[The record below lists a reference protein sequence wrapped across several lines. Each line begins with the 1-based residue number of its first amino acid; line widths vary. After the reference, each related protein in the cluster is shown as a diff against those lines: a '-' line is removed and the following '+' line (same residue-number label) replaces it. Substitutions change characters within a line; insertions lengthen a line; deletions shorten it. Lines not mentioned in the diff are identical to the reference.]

1 MIDLMKDL
9 EQGSPEWLAARVGRV
24 TASRIADV
32 MAKGKGGEAQTRL
45 NYKWQLVAEVMTGQ
59 SQEDRFFSQAMAW
72 GVEQEPFARAAYE
85 IHTGVLVEN
94 VGLVA
99 HPSIPRCAAS
109 PDGLVGLDG
118 LLEIKCPK
126 TPTHLEYMEKGA
138 IPGHYQLQMLWQMAC
153 TGRQWVDFA
162 TFDPR
167 LPEELQLFQLFV
179 MRFPRDQARID
190 AIEAEVQKFWNE
202 IDEIIETLRKRRDG
216 KRTGARF

>member
-85 IHTGVLVEN
+85 IQTGGLVEN

-167 LPEELQLFQLFV
+167 LPEELQLFV

>member
-45 NYKWQLVAEVMTGQ
+45 NYKWQLVAEIMTGQ

-85 IHTGVLVEN
+85 IQTGGLVEN

-126 TPTHLEYMEKGA
+126 TPTHLEYMEKWA

-167 LPEELQLFQLFV
+167 LPEELQLFV

-216 KRTGARF
+216 KRIGARF

>member
-85 IHTGVLVEN
+85 IQTGGLVEN

-167 LPEELQLFQLFV
+167 LPEELQLFV

-190 AIEAEVQKFWNE
+190 AIESEVQKFWNE

>member
-24 TASRIADV
+24 TASRIPDV

-45 NYKWQLVAEVMTGQ
+45 NYKWQLVAEIMTGQ

-85 IHTGVLVEN
+85 IQTGGLVEN

-138 IPGHYQLQMLWQMAC
+138 IPGNYQLQMLWQMTC

-167 LPEELQLFQLFV
+167 LPEELQLFV
-179 MRFPRDQARID
+179 MRFPLDQPRID

-216 KRTGARF
+216 KRIGARF

>member
-1 MIDLMKDL
+1 MLDLMKDL

-45 NYKWQLVAEVMTGQ
+45 NYKWQLVAELMTGQ

-85 IHTGVLVEN
+85 IQTGGLVEN
-94 VGLVA
+94 VGLIA
-99 HPSIPRCAAS
+99 HPQIPRCAAS

-118 LLEIKCPK
+118 LLEIKCPE
-126 TPTHLEYMEKGA
+126 TPTHLKYMENGN
-138 IPGHYQLQMLWQMAC
+138 IPGRYQLQMLWQMTC
-153 TGRQWVDFA
+153 TGRAWVDFA

-167 LPEELQLFQLFV
+167 LPEELQLFV
-179 MRFPRDQARID
+179 MRFPRDQTRID
-190 AIEAEVQKFWNE
+190 AIESEVQKFWNE

>member
-1 MIDLMKDL
+1 MLDLMKDL

-85 IHTGVLVEN
+85 IQTGGLVEN

-167 LPEELQLFQLFV
+167 LPEELQLFV
-179 MRFPRDQARID
+179 MRFPRDQTRID
-190 AIEAEVQKFWNE
+190 AIESEVQKFWNE

>member
-24 TASRIADV
+24 TASRIPDV

-45 NYKWQLVAEVMTGQ
+45 NYKWQLVAEIMTGQ

-85 IHTGVLVEN
+85 IQTGGLVEN

-118 LLEIKCPK
+118 LLEIKCPN
-126 TPTHLEYMEKGA
+126 TPTHLEYMEKVA
-138 IPGHYQLQMLWQMAC
+138 IPGRYQLQMLWQMAC
-153 TGRQWVDFA
+153 TGRAWVDFA

-167 LPEELQLFQLFV
+167 LPEELQLFV
-179 MRFPRDQARID
+179 MHFPRDQARID

-216 KRTGARF
+216 KRIGARF

>member
-85 IHTGVLVEN
+85 IQTGGLVEN

-167 LPEELQLFQLFV
+167 LPEELQLFV
-179 MRFPRDQARID
+179 MRFPRDQTRID

>member
-85 IHTGVLVEN
+85 IQTGGLVEN

-126 TPTHLEYMEKGA
+126 TPTHLEYMQKGA

-167 LPEELQLFQLFV
+167 LPEELQLFV

-216 KRTGARF
+216 KRAGTRF

>member
-59 SQEDRFFSQAMAW
+59 SQEDRFFSHAMAW

-85 IHTGVLVEN
+85 IQTGGLVEN

-126 TPTHLEYMEKGA
+126 TPTHLEYMEKGT

-167 LPEELQLFQLFV
+167 LPEELQLFV

>member
-85 IHTGVLVEN
+85 IQTGGLVEN

-167 LPEELQLFQLFV
+167 LPEELQLFV
-179 MRFPRDQARID
+179 MRFPRDQTRID
-190 AIEAEVQKFWNE
+190 AIESEVQKFWNE

>member
-85 IHTGVLVEN
+85 IQTGGLVEN

-99 HPSIPRCAAS
+99 HPKIPRCAAS

-153 TGRQWVDFA
+153 TGRAWVDFA

-167 LPEELQLFQLFV
+167 LPEELQLFV
-179 MRFPRDQARID
+179 MHFPRDQARID

>member
-85 IHTGVLVEN
+85 IQTGGLVEN

-126 TPTHLEYMEKGA
+126 TPTHLEYMEKGN

-167 LPEELQLFQLFV
+167 LPEELQLFV

-216 KRTGARF
+216 KQTNTRF

>member
-85 IHTGVLVEN
+85 IQTGGLVEN

-109 PDGLVGLDG
+109 PDGLVGLEG

-167 LPEELQLFQLFV
+167 LPEDIQLFV

>member
-1 MIDLMKDL
+1 MLDLMKDL

-59 SQEDRFFSQAMAW
+59 SQEDRFFNQAMAW

-85 IHTGVLVEN
+85 IQTGGLVES
-94 VGLVA
+94 VGLIA
-99 HPSIPRCAAS
+99 HPQIPRCAAS

-126 TPTHLEYMEKGA
+126 TPTHLEYMEKGN

-167 LPEELQLFQLFV
+167 LPEELQLFV

>member
-1 MIDLMKDL
+1 MLDLMKDL

-45 NYKWQLVAEVMTGQ
+45 NYKWQLVAEVMTSQ

-85 IHTGVLVEN
+85 IQTGGLVEN
-94 VGLVA
+94 VGLIA
-99 HPSIPRCAAS
+99 HPQIPRCAAS

-126 TPTHLEYMEKGA
+126 TPTHLEYMEKGN

-167 LPEELQLFQLFV
+167 LPEELQLFV
-179 MRFPRDQARID
+179 MRFPRDQPCID
-190 AIEAEVQKFWNE
+190 AIESEVQKFWNE

>member
-24 TASRIADV
+24 TASRIPDV

-45 NYKWQLVAEVMTGQ
+45 NYKWQLVAEIMTGQ

-85 IHTGVLVEN
+85 IQTGGLVEN

-138 IPGHYQLQMLWQMAC
+138 IPGNYQLQMLWQMTC

-167 LPEELQLFQLFV
+167 LPEELQLFV
-179 MRFPRDQARID
+179 MRFPLDQPRID

>member
-85 IHTGVLVEN
+85 IQTGGLVEN

-167 LPEELQLFQLFV
+167 LPEELQLFV

-190 AIEAEVQKFWNE
+190 AIEAEVQKIWNE

>member
-1 MIDLMKDL
+1 MLDLMKDL

-59 SQEDRFFSQAMAW
+59 SQEDRFFCQAMAW

-85 IHTGVLVEN
+85 IQTGGLVEN

-153 TGRQWVDFA
+153 TGRAWVDFA

-167 LPEELQLFQLFV
+167 LPEELQLFV
-179 MRFPRDQARID
+179 MRFPRDQTRID
-190 AIEAEVQKFWNE
+190 AIESEVQKFWNE

>member
-1 MIDLMKDL
+1 MLDLMKDL

-45 NYKWQLVAEVMTGQ
+45 NYKWQLVAEIMTGQ

-85 IHTGVLVEN
+85 IQTGGLVEN

-167 LPEELQLFQLFV
+167 LPEELQLFV
-179 MRFPRDQARID
+179 MRFPRDQTRID
-190 AIEAEVQKFWNE
+190 AIESEVQKFWNE

>member
-1 MIDLMKDL
+1 MLDLMKDL

-85 IHTGVLVEN
+85 IQTGGLVEN
-94 VGLVA
+94 VGLIA

-126 TPTHLEYMEKGA
+126 TPTHLEYMEKGN

-167 LPEELQLFQLFV
+167 LPEELQLFV
-179 MRFPRDQARID
+179 MRFPRDQPRID

-202 IDEIIETLRKRRDG
+202 IDEIIETLRKRRDA

>member
-24 TASRIADV
+24 TASRIPDV

-45 NYKWQLVAEVMTGQ
+45 NYKWQLVAEIMTGQ

-85 IHTGVLVEN
+85 IQTGGLVEN

-138 IPGHYQLQMLWQMAC
+138 IPGNYQLQMLWQMTC

-167 LPEELQLFQLFV
+167 LPEELQLFV
-179 MRFPRDQARID
+179 MRFPLDQARID
-190 AIEAEVQKFWNE
+190 AIESEVQKFWNE

-216 KRTGARF
+216 KRLGARF

>member
-1 MIDLMKDL
+1 MLDLMKDL

-85 IHTGVLVEN
+85 IQTGGLVEN

-99 HPSIPRCAAS
+99 HPAIPRCAAS

-126 TPTHLEYMEKGA
+126 TPTHLEYMEKGN

-153 TGRQWVDFA
+153 TGRSWVDFA

-167 LPEELQLFQLFV
+167 LPDELQLFV

-190 AIEAEVQKFWNE
+190 AIESEVQKFWNE